1 MTDVYFP
8 AKLAFLFQ
16 PARFKVAWGGRDGA
30 KSWNFARA
38 LLEQGAQRKLLVVCA
53 REMMNSISESVH
65 RVLSNQ
71 IVNLGF
77 EDHYTVGKAKII
89 GRNGTEFVFVGL
101 KHNIDAIKSL
111 EGADVVWVEEAANV
125 SKDSW
130 DKLINTIR
138 KNGSEIWVS
147 FNPELASDETYKRF
161 VLNPPPDAIVVKILF
176 SDNAWA
182 SDVLRAGREKLQ
194 LENADDY
201 AHIWLGQ
208 PKRMLEGAIYAKELR
223 AAEADGRIRKVAY
236 DATRPVHCA
245 WDLGEGDATAIWF
258 FQTFMAEYRF
268 IDCLSDSGQKMQ
280 HYLTLLQGKGYVYG
294 IDYLPWDACSGML
307 SGSLEQ
313 AMRTAGRTIR
323 IQPKLAV
330 AGGIDAAR
338 TIFPNCWFDEQ
349 KCQDGLQALR
359 HYRYGEVK
367 DTLTQTRQ
375 PLHDWASHY
384 SDAFR
389 GAARAIVTPQRDG
402 KSPPPVATRSRP
414 ILPATAWS

>member
-1 MTDVYFP
+1 MKDVYFP
-8 AKLAFLFQ
+8 EKLAFLFE
-16 PARFKVAWGGRDGA
+16 PSRFKVAYGGRDGS

-38 LLEQGAQRKLLVVCA
+38 LLEQGAKRKMLVVCA

-77 EDHYTVGKAKII
+77 EDRYDVGKAKIV
-89 GRNGTEFVFVGL
+89 GSNGTEFVFVGL

-138 KNGSEIWVS
+138 KDGSEIWLS
-147 FNPELASDETYKRF
+147 FNPELATDETYKRF
-161 VLNPPPDAIVVKILF
+161 VVDPPPDAVVVEILY
-176 SDNAWA
+176 SDNPWP
-182 SDVLRAGREKLQ
+182 SEVLRAGREKLKI
-194 LENADDY
+194 NDPDGY
-201 AHIWLGQ
+201 AHIWLGK

-236 DATRPVHCA
+236 DPLKPVHCA

-258 FQTFMAEYRF
+258 FQIFMAEYRF

-294 IDYLPWDACSGML
+294 TDYLPWDACSGML

-313 AMRTAGRTIR
+313 AMRTAGRKIR
-323 IQPKLAV
+323 IQPKLSI

-338 TIFPNCWFDEQ
+338 TIFANCWFDEQ

-359 HYRYGEVK
+359 HYRYAEVK
-367 DTLTQTRQ
+367 DMLTQTRQ
-375 PLHDWASHY
+375 PVHDWSSHY

-389 GAARAIVTPQRDG
+389 GAARAIVAPQREEKPAG
-402 KSPPPVATRSRP
+402 PGVTRSRP
-414 ILPATAWS
+414 PLPATAWS